1 MISLNPSNFTTCII
15 ITILISI
22 YLYQVLV
29 VTHQIFAAVH
39 GLLSSRGAWAPEHV
53 DSEVAAHGVSSCG
66 ALA

>member
-1 MISLNPSNFTTCII
+1 M
-15 ITILISI
+15 
-22 YLYQVLV
+22 
-29 VTHQIFAAVH
+29 THQIFAAVH